1 MFIYDLINFFG
12 GLFGAGDVPASASSN
27 AAVAV
32 GQRWFFRGPES
43 SGSISSDIA
52 AGIDAVSAN
61 TVSCDTASSNAATIS
76 EAAAESV
83 AEITENLSAFQQFMQ
98 TLPTRA
104 TAFAIKAT
112 FALIILVGG
121 CYLIK
126 IIRIILRKSLEKA
139 RVDLS
144 IRHFID
150 SLVKVVLFALL
161 LIYIASY
168 FGVETTSL
176 VALLGSAG
184 VTIALAIQGS
194 LSNITGGVLILL
206 LKPFK
211 LGDYIH
217 EDNNGNEGVVK
228 EIGLFYTKLH
238 TLDGRTVVLP
248 NGPLANTSLINVNMA
263 PMRQLILTVGIAY
276 DADIDKAR
284 TVILEVLGGCN
295 LILNDLPKKV
305 YVESLDSSAVTLG
318 VRAFV
323 KNEDYFEAKWYFTEH
338 VKKSFDKNGVA
349 IPFDQLDVH
358 IKDADNS

>member
-1 MFIYDLINFFG
+1 
-12 GLFGAGDVPASASSN
+12 
-27 AAVAV
+27 
-32 GQRWFFRGPES
+32 
-43 SGSISSDIA
+43 
-52 AGIDAVSAN
+52 
-61 TVSCDTASSNAATIS
+61 
-76 EAAAESV
+76 
-83 AEITENLSAFQQFMQ
+83 MQ

-126 IIRIILRKSLEKA
+126 IIRIILKKSLEKA

-150 SLVKVVLFALL
+150 SLVKVSLFALL

-263 PMRQLILTVGIAY
+263 PMRQLIVTVGISY
-276 DADIDKAR
+276 DSDIDKAR
-284 TVILEVLGGCN
+284 ELILEVLN
-295 LILNDLPKKV
+295 SSDLILKDLQKKV
-305 YVESLDSSAVTLG
+305 YVESLDESAVTLG

-323 KNEDYFEAKWYFTEH
+323 KNEDYFEAKWYFTEA
-338 VKKSFDKNGVA
+338 VKKSFDKNGVS
-349 IPFDQLDVH
+349 IPFNQLDVH
-358 IKDADNS
+358 IKEEKE

>member
-12 GLFGAGDVPASASSN
+12 GLFSAGDVPASVSSN
-27 AAVAV
+27 EAAAV
-32 GQRWFFRGPES
+32 GQRWFFRGPVS
-43 SGSISSDIA
+43 SGSVSADIA
-52 AGIDAVSAN
+52 LGADAVSAN
-61 TVSCDTASSNAATIS
+61 SLSCDSASANASTIS

-83 AEITENLSAFQQFMQ
+83 AEITENLSTFQQFMQ

-126 IIRIILRKSLEKA
+126 IIRIILKKSLEKA

-150 SLVKVVLFALL
+150 SLVKVSLFALL

-206 LKPFK
+206 LNPCKR
-211 LGDYIH
+211 GDYIH

-263 PMRQLILTVGIAY
+263 PMRQLIVTVGISY
-276 DADIDKAR
+276 DSDIDKAR
-284 TVILEVLGGCN
+284 ELILEVLN
-295 LILNDLPKKV
+295 SSDLILKDLQKKV
-305 YVESLDSSAVTLG
+305 YVESLDDSAVTLG

-323 KNEDYFEAKWYFTEH
+323 KNEDYFEAKWYFTEA
-338 VKKSFDKNGVA
+338 VKKSFDKNGIS
-349 IPFDQLDVH
+349 IPFNQLDVH
-358 IKDADNS
+358 IREEKE